1 MEKNNKYDIKLEEM
15 TQEALEGIERNLQFA
30 YVRGGKVEFL
40 DCLRIYN
47 KLLNKVKTYI
57 KRNPKRFSWDFSSVN
72 LSEKLTAEKP
82 CTGEAAVYCIRIPEW
97 LDLYF
102 PY

>member
-1 MEKNNKYDIKLEEM
+1 MEKNNKYDIKLEEI
-15 TQEALEGIERNLQFA
+15 TQEALEGIERNLQLA

-47 KLLNKVKTYI
+47 KLLNKVKIYI
-57 KRNPKRFSWDFSSVN
+57 KRNFKRFSWDFSGMD
-72 LSEKLTAEKP
+72 LDEKLTAEKSE
-82 CTGEAAVYCIRIPEW
+82 GVAAVYCIRIPDW

>member
-1 MEKNNKYDIKLEEM
+1 MEKNNEYDIKLEEM
-15 TQEALEGIERNLQFA
+15 TQEALEGIERNLQLA

-40 DCLRIYN
+40 DCLGVYN

-57 KRNPKRFSWDFSSVN
+57 KRNLRQFSWDFSGVD

-82 CTGEAAVYCIRIPEW
+82 DIGEAAVYCIRIPDW
-97 LDLYF
+97 LNLYF